1 MTSYK
6 CDQCT
11 VTPVKEGSPPK
22 ESVKESPAC
31 DHKCQPHALVEG
43 LTILRRHLSLP
54 FADVKQLIVTSQ
66 RSTANDT
73 KSLWELVHVVRQ
85 KQHADDSTAI
95 GTLTICDSVNH
106 VTYFDVI
113 YRTLL
118 PSWSEI
124 IKICLD
130 VMFSTVTAR
139 HDNSVSEVFY
149 FMNELESRDWVREAA
164 RDTRRELP
172 RHQSLLFSLLAHF
185 LVLLLKHARYSS
197 KSRAVHVL
205 IRQVTDHCTPPSDVM
220 HFEYLTALIT
230 QYRGIELCLK
240 FLSQDLSTFLT
251 NFVLH
256 VTEMQSPRPRDST
269 PEPEHDSSDSD
280 TERDADMITHSG
292 SDLSAKELQRR
303 VVELNVDLTRTH
315 PHESRALHAV
325 TSTVKLLRKMIRE
338 HPFRIAYVV
347 KFKAQVIRLEY
358 FVDAWYTYRRIVVD
372 YIEEIERNR
381 SRGVEARVLQ
391 AN

>member
-1 MTSYK
+1 
-6 CDQCT
+6 
-11 VTPVKEGSPPK
+11 
-22 ESVKESPAC
+22 
-31 DHKCQPHALVEG
+31 
-43 LTILRRHLSLP
+43 
-54 FADVKQLIVTSQ
+54 
-66 RSTANDT
+66 
-73 KSLWELVHVVRQ
+73 
-85 KQHADDSTAI
+85 
-95 GTLTICDSVNH
+95 
-106 VTYFDVI
+106 
-113 YRTLL
+113 
-118 PSWSEI
+118 
-124 IKICLD
+124 
-130 VMFSTVTAR
+130 
-139 HDNSVSEVFY
+139 
-149 FMNELESRDWVREAA
+149 
-164 RDTRRELP
+164 
-172 RHQSLLFSLLAHF
+172 
-185 LVLLLKHARYSS
+185 
-197 KSRAVHVL
+197 
-205 IRQVTDHCTPPSDVM
+205 M